1 MKFAIHD
8 KYREID
14 RMGRTAGDVPKGEEM
29 TSVEDYLVDKINQK
43 YAARIFRKL
52 NTEWEQLIDEG
63 TQLGKT
69 EYEWVMDRAMEIH
82 SQLTTPKE
90 KGEVKNE
97 EKSES

>member
-1 MKFAIHD
+1 
-8 KYREID
+8 
-14 RMGRTAGDVPKGEEM
+14 M

-52 NTEWEQLIDEG
+52 NTEWEQLIDNG

-82 SQLTTPKE
+82 GQLTTPKD
-90 KGEVKNE
+90 KGEIENE